1 MSAGYV
7 IAKSKIRVFVPFSK
21 KEICMFLRTCLG
33 EVLKLGWL
41 GWHQN
46 VPYKTAEAKFCNW
59 TSFLKL
65 FCTRKS
71 CSLQK
76 VSQKLL
82 KMTIIETWKLES
94 GSQYSQRNFKKP
106 VTYFKY
112 RVECVLKICRPIF
125 PVTSFLGDK
134 SYLQGSVN
142 CLLICKVS
150 GDHYL
155 WF

>member
-1 MSAGYV
+1 MLTYW
-7 IAKSKIRVFVPFSK
+7 FFS
-21 KEICMFLRTCLG
+21 INCLG
-33 EVLKLGWL
+33 RVLKLGWL
-41 GWHQN
+41 GWHQK
-46 VPYKTAEAKFCNW
+46 VPYKTAEAKFYNW

-65 FCTRKS
+65 FCTKKS

-112 RVECVLKICRPIF
+112 WVECVWKICHQFFLWRHF
-125 PVTSFLGDK
+125 QVTNLTCWVRSIIYWSVKFRVTFICGFSFMA
-134 SYLQGSVN
+134 Q
-142 CLLICKVS
+142 IRT
-150 GDHYL
+150 
-155 WF
+155 